1 MAKIIVPALTFLM
14 TAGFMGY
21 IGFIVKKLTPVL
33 AIVRK

>member
-1 MAKIIVPALTFLM
+1 MVKIIVPAITLLM

-21 IGFIVKKLTPVL
+21 ISFVVKKLTPVL